1 MPVLSR
7 ARLRA
12 SFAAVCLLG
21 LCDTMGGNSD
31 SWRKRVGVEPTI
43 RPAKGRIAGFE
54 GREGHRTLFASN
66 RIIDAGR
73 EGIQFL
79 RTRLTA

>member
-12 SFAAVCLLG
+12 SFAAVCRLG
-21 LCDTMGGNSD
+21 LRSVMRVNPD

-43 RPAKGRIAGFE
+43 RPAKDRIAGFE
-54 GREGHRTLFASN
+54 GREGHRTLFASE

-79 RTRLTA
+79 RTRLTE